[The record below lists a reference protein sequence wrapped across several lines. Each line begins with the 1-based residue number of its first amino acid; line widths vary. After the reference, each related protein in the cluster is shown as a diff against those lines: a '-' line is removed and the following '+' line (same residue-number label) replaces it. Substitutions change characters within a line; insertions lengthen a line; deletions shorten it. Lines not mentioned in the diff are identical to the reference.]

1 MMIQNQAETNR
12 LSQVFMVAI
21 AANMALLLC
30 IDAANAQTARLEKP
44 IIGTVKLKREGWS
57 KFQPV
62 GAGTALGQRDQ
73 LLPSS
78 GAKVTVVCPNLSTR
92 RVPANVPSGLKSL
105 CPVWLAAGPRGSE
118 PAPGTLG
125 GINALIPYVI
135 SPRHT
140 LLLSTTPLLQWN
152 PVAETTQYTAKLT
165 NRSGFKWEKQVAEA
179 QIAVKEI
186 LQPAVPYLLTVQAG
200 TGKASQDESS
210 SNLDFFVL
218 RPAEAEIVQAEV
230 AKINQQK
237 LSRLNTALQLASLY
251 SNYVLPG
258 TAISAYGLSTQTSKT
273 YSLTSEAIATMEALI
288 KAGEPS
294 AIAYRT
300 LGDLYWQSGLAQLAI
315 DHYSKAVD
323 VAKQPEDLEEKT
335 LAQLGLGEVYA
346 AINAIP
352 QAKRFYGQA
361 IEGYLTLGYNER
373 ANLLKQQLENLE

>member
-1 MMIQNQAETNR
+1 MIQSQAETNR
-12 LSQVFMVAI
+12 LLQVFMVAI
-21 AANMALLLC
+21 AANMGLLLC
-30 IDAANAQTARLEKP
+30 IDAANAQTARLEQP

-62 GAGTALGQRDQ
+62 DAGTALGQRDQ
-73 LLPSS
+73 LLPGK
-78 GAKVTVVCPNLSTR
+78 GAKVTVVCPDLSKR
-92 RVPANVPSGLKSL
+92 RVPVNVPSGLKSI
-105 CPVWLAAGPRGSE
+105 CPVWLVGARDRRE

-125 GINALIPYVI
+125 GINASIPYII

-140 LLLSTTPLLQWN
+140 LLLSATPLLQWN
-152 PVAETTQYTAKLT
+152 PVAGATQYTAKLT
-165 NRSGFKWEKQVAEA
+165 NRSGFKWEKQVAET
-179 QIAVKEI
+179 QVAVKET
-186 LQPAVPYLLTVQAG
+186 LPLASPYLLTVQTS
-200 TGKASQDESS
+200 TGKASQDEGS

-218 RPAEAEIVQAEV
+218 RPAEAAIVQAEV

-251 SNYVLPG
+251 SNYVLPA
-258 TAISAYGLSTQTSKT
+258 TTISAYGLSTQASKT
-273 YSLTSEAIATMEALI
+273 YSLTSEAITTMESLI
-288 KAGEPS
+288 KAGEQP

-323 VAKQPEDLEEKT
+323 IAKQPEELEEKT

-346 AINAIP
+346 AINDIP

-361 IEGYLTLGYNER
+361 IEGYLSLGYNER